1 MAGTAVIPLT
11 NTAKNL
17 KDKQDEEKSRNPNP
31 KTVEETDKENK
42 KKENKKEE
50 NRRQNVD
57 RSYLMK
63 KGNKFKKLG
72 DADSKGF
79 ENPIGKPQLKER
91 TLRKSGGRINLRG
104 GGICKKG
111 MNPKARGRN
120 S

>member
-17 KDKQDEEKSRNPNP
+17 KDKQEEKKSRNPNP
-31 KTVEETDKENK
+31 KTVEETDE
-42 KKENKKEE
+42 ENKKEKNSKMLKRMNE
-50 NRRQNVD
+50 
-57 RSYLMK
+57 K
-63 KGNKFKKLG
+63 KDLLYKNQKFKKLG

-91 TLRKSGGRINLRG
+91 TLRKSGGRVNLRG